1 MNHYLNEWKQTDI
14 EIGVEAEERKAEGR
28 GKLLLST
35 SLRLLPDF
43 IEN

>member
-1 MNHYLNEWKQTDI
+1 MKQTDV
-14 EIGVEAEERKAEGR
+14 EIVVEAEERKAEGR
-28 GKLLLST
+28 GKLLLSA